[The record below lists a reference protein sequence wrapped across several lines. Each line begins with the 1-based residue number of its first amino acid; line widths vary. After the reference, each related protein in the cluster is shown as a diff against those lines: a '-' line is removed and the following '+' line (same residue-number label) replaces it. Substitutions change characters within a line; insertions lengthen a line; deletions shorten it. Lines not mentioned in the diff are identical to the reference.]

1 MNTEPIDFPM
11 PEWAVARTS
20 HSTTIGAQL
29 RTKDGRKCG
38 NAVTVEF
45 PVESLGL
52 ILAKVITDA
61 GTEMLLTENE
71 LGELFYQPEFVMDVS
86 TAPGMIV
93 KTAKGGAA

>member
-1 MNTEPIDFPM
+1 MNTEQMDFPL
-11 PEWAVARTS
+11 PEWAVSRTS

-29 RTKDGRKCG
+29 RTKDGRACG

-45 PVESLGL
+45 PIESRGL

-71 LGELFYQPEFVMDVS
+71 LDELFYQPEYVMDVFK
-86 TAPGMIV
+86 APGMIV
-93 KTAKGGAA
+93 KTYKGGAV